1 MAKQWVAG
9 AMQGVRNKDLKELH
23 VGSGNEEG
31 IERHACTKENLF
43 TGGGRITM

>member
-9 AMQGVRNKDLKELH
+9 AMQGDRNKDLKELH

-31 IERHACTKENLF
+31 IERQACMKENLF